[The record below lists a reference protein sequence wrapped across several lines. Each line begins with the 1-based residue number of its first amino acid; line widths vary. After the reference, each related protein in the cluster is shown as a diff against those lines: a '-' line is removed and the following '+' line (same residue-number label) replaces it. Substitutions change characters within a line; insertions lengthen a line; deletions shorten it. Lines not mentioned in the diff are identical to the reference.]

1 MIVNLKMN
9 AHLMV
14 GMSRCSFV
22 KDFKRVCEENERV
35 NSVKEHRK
43 NKKRG

>member
-1 MIVNLKMN
+1 MN

-22 KDFKRVCEENERV
+22 KDFKRVCEKNERV
-35 NSVKEHRK
+35 NSVKAQKKQEDGRK
-43 NKKRG
+43 Y